1 MKKGFKSYLICWAI
15 LLALFNLICFVTPA
29 EADGFNKFG
38 GAFWAGYVVITLAF
52 LGQLACAYMAFKA
65 ENQKRFFYNLPLIT
79 VSYTGLILTLVLGGL
94 CMAIPDVPNWLG
106 AILGAVV
113 LAFTAVAVV
122 KASAA
127 ADIVESVDK
136 KVAEKTAFLRM
147 ATADAEVI
155 LNEDSTDAEAYW
167 SLVLCRYGIEY
178 VEDPATHK
186 RVPTVN
192 RAQFTS
198 VFDDDNYKSA
208 IQYADIAQRQLYE
221 EEARTINEIQKGI
234 LSISQKEEPFDVFI
248 CYKETDAGGRRTPDS
263 VLANDLYHQLTQEG
277 FKVFFARITL
287 EEKEKQNEIRCK

>member
-38 GAFWAGYVVITLAF
+38 GSFWAGYVVITLAF
-52 LGQLACAYMAFKA
+52 LGQFVCAYMAFKA
-65 ENQKRFFYNLPLIT
+65 ENRKRFFYNLPLIT

-155 LNEDSTDAEAYW
+155 LASAKSAETKAECRKVYEAIRYSDPMSNEALSVTEAKITVKLDELKAAATADDAEKVKSAAEE
-167 SLVLCRYGIEY
+167 LVLLI
-178 VEDPATHK
+178 
-186 RVPTVN
+186 
-192 RAQFTS
+192 
-198 VFDDDNYKSA
+198 
-208 IQYADIAQRQLYE
+208 
-221 EEARTINEIQKGI
+221 
-234 LSISQKEEPFDVFI
+234 KERNA
-248 CYKETDAGGRRTPDS
+248 K
-263 VLANDLYHQLTQEG
+263 
-277 FKVFFARITL
+277 
-287 EEKEKQNEIRCK
+287 CKALK

>member
-1 MKKGFKSYLICWAI
+1 MKKGFRYYVICWAI
-15 LLALFNLICFVTPA
+15 LLALFNLICFVPPA

-38 GAFWAGYVVITLAF
+38 GSFWAGYVVITLAF

-113 LAFTAVAVV
+113 LAFTAVAVL

-147 ATADAEVI
+147 ATVDAEGI
-155 LNEDSTDAEAYW
+155 LASAKSAETKAECRKVYEALRYSDPMSNEALSVTEAKITVKLDELKAAAAADDAEKVKTAA
-167 SLVLCRYGIEY
+167 
-178 VEDPATHK
+178 EDLMLL
-186 RVPTVN
+186 
-192 RAQFTS
+192 
-198 VFDDDNYKSA
+198 
-208 IQYADIAQRQLYE
+208 I
-221 EEARTINEIQKGI
+221 
-234 LSISQKEEPFDVFI
+234 KERNT
-248 CYKETDAGGRRTPDS
+248 K
-263 VLANDLYHQLTQEG
+263 
-277 FKVFFARITL
+277 
-287 EEKEKQNEIRCK
+287 CKALK